1 VAATLL
7 DQIPVKFCGSPKSKE
22 FHMRTIRL
30 IPFLACSLFLSALS
44 HADCI
49 KDERSSK
56 TSGLLISEFN
66 LAGTQAL
73 SSEEVSDITS
83 GFVGSCFNDD
93 SEELGE
99 WIRAAFQNR
108 GYFMVLVKNVRIKAE
123 DPLNV
128 PKPVAVEAEVTEG
141 PRCKFGE
148 IRFTGDH
155 AFSSDKLLAEFPVKK
170 GSVFERDKIA
180 HGLES
185 VMKLYLANGH
195 LEATMVPNTRFIG
208 ESVALNIDV
217 DEGPQFR
224 MGKLQIFAKGEQAD
238 KLRAAWGISEGTV
251 FDDSYLEKYIESNRA
266 LMPANFT
273 RQSVQVVHDC
283 RQSTVEV
290 RLPIDPLDP
299 RSLAPAKDVDCE
311 SRYARTR

>member
-1 VAATLL
+1 
-7 DQIPVKFCGSPKSKE
+7 
-22 FHMRTIRL
+22 MRKIRL
-30 IPFLACSLFLSALS
+30 IPLLACCCLFFLTLS

-49 KDERSSK
+49 KDHRASK
-56 TSGLLISEFN
+56 TSGLLVSEFT

-99 WIRAAFQNR
+99 RIRAAFQNR
-108 GYFMVLVKNVRIKAE
+108 GYLMVSVKNVRIKAD
-123 DPLNV
+123 DPLSV

-148 IRFTGDH
+148 IRFTH
-155 AFSSDKLLAEFPVKK
+155 NRALSAEKLLAEFPVKK
-170 GSVFERDKIA
+170 GSVFERDKVA

-185 VMKLYLANGH
+185 VRNLYLAQGYI
-195 LEATMVPNTRFIG
+195 EITMIPNTRITG
-208 ESVALNIDV
+208 ETVALDIDV

-224 MGKLQIFAKGEQAD
+224 MGKLQIFTKGEHAE
-238 KLRAAWGISEGTV
+238 KLRAAWEISEGAV
-251 FDDSYLEKYIESNRA
+251 FDRTYLEKYIDSNRV
-266 LMPANFT
+266 LLPANFT
-273 RQSVQVVHDC
+273 SQSVQVVQDC

-290 RLPIDPLDP
+290 RLPIDPLDS
-299 RSLAPAKDVDCE
+299 RSLVPAKNVDCE
-311 SRYARTR
+311 SREARNH

>member
-1 VAATLL
+1 
-7 DQIPVKFCGSPKSKE
+7 
-22 FHMRTIRL
+22 MRTIRL
-30 IPFLACSLFLSALS
+30 IPLLACSFFLSALS
-44 HADCI
+44 YADCI

-99 WIRAAFQNR
+99 RIRAAFQNR
-108 GYFMVLVKNVRIKAE
+108 GYFMVSVKNVRIKAN
-123 DPLNV
+123 DPLSV
-128 PKPVAVEAEVTEG
+128 PKPVAVEAEVIEG
-141 PRCKFGE
+141 PRFKFGE
-148 IRFTGDH
+148 IGFTGNH
-155 AFSSDKLLAEFPVKK
+155 AFSSDTLVAEFPVKK

-185 VMKLYLANGH
+185 VMKLYLANGY

-208 ESVALNIDV
+208 ERVALDIDV
-217 DEGPQFR
+217 DEGRQFR
-224 MGKLQIFAKGEQAD
+224 MGNLQIFAKGERAD

-251 FDDSYLEKYIESNRA
+251 FDDSYLEKYIQTNQA
-266 LMPANFT
+266 LIPTNFT
-273 RQSVQVVHDC
+273 RQSAQVVHDC
-283 RQSTVEV
+283 RESTVEV

-299 RSLAPAKDVDCE
+299 RSLAPAKDVDCD
-311 SRYARTR
+311 SRYAGTRQ